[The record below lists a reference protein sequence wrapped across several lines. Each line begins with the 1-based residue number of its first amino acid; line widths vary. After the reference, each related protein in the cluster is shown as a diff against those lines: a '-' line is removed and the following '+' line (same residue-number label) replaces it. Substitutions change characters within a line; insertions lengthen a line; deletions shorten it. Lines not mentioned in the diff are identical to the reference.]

1 MIIAVRLISQIYMGP
16 LHTVLFHTHFWWFSM
31 PFFSLKMYWILI
43 KRQTVGIFIGVYP
56 TFLHYFI
63 DKTVMKKVI
72 RLNWFI
78 QYFVHNTTSRY
89 SLDTVQMKN
98 PYIIGY
104 TIRNQLV
111 VFVTITFKDK
121 GKYLFETTF
130 C

>member
-1 MIIAVRLISQIYMGP
+1 
-16 LHTVLFHTHFWWFSM
+16 
-31 PFFSLKMYWILI
+31 
-43 KRQTVGIFIGVYP
+43 
-56 TFLHYFI
+56 
-63 DKTVMKKVI
+63 
-72 RLNWFI
+72 
-78 QYFVHNTTSRY
+78 
-89 SLDTVQMKN
+89 MKN